1 MPLNPILQSVADFLS
16 FSSPSKYLTSPS
28 PHVILNHIHLTISSL
43 PPSVS
48 YDYLL
53 TYLLIGF
60 SRQVFSVYPWMSW
73 NSLCRPGCPLT
84 QKSSCLCLLS
94 AGIKGMHH
102 QAWLLMNILFTLLS
116 EIRPSSCG
124 PSFFFNFFGSVKYDM
139 VPVFYG

>member
-94 AGIKGMHH
+94 AGIKGM
-102 QAWLLMNILFTLLS
+102 LLDTRHGTLLKRRKNYTK
-116 EIRPSSCG
+116 EDREVCYKTVSSKHDKEAT
-124 PSFFFNFFGSVKYDM
+124 F
-139 VPVFYG
+139 